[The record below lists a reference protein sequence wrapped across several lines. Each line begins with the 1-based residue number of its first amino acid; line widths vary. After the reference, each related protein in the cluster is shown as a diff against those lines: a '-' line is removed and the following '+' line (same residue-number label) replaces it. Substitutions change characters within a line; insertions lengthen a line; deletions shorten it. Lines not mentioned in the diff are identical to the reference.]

1 VSDLSPGRRQLVLAI
16 ACLLMLSGSLAD
28 RLGRRRV
35 FQAGLATF
43 SLGSLLCSVAPG
55 LGWLVAFRGLQA
67 VGGSMLNPVAM
78 SIIVNTFTDRK
89 ERARAVGIW
98 GSVFGLSLALGPLLG
113 GVLVSGIGWRS
124 IFWINVPIGIAAIA
138 LTQRFVPES
147 RAPRARRLDP
157 GGQALVAV
165 MLGAVTYATIEGPR
179 SGWGSA
185 LILGLFVLA
194 ALAAAALVAVELRR
208 REPLVD
214 VRFFRSVP
222 FSGASAI
229 AVAAFA
235 TMGGFLFLNT
245 LYLQDV
251 RGYSALHAGLLT
263 IPMAIMLAICAR
275 LSGRLVGSRG
285 PRLPLVLAGPAI
297 AAAAILLSRLT
308 LYTPVAYLVAAYV
321 IFGIGSG
328 LVTAPIT
335 NTAVSGMPA
344 EQAGVAGAIASTSRQ
359 VGAALGV
366 AVTGSLVA
374 AGTGA
379 GFITASHAAWAVI
392 AGCGVAVLALGLVS
406 TGKWAVGTA
415 QRNGERLARSAE
427 EVPDGHGVPAAG

>member
-1 VSDLSPGRRQLVLAI
+1 
-16 ACLLMLSGSLAD
+16 
-28 RLGRRRV
+28 
-35 FQAGLATF
+35 
-43 SLGSLLCSVAPG
+43 
-55 LGWLVAFRGLQA
+55 
-67 VGGSMLNPVAM
+67 
-78 SIIVNTFTDRK
+78 
-89 ERARAVGIW
+89 
-98 GSVFGLSLALGPLLG
+98 
-113 GVLVSGIGWRS
+113 
-124 IFWINVPIGIAAIA
+124 
-138 LTQRFVPES
+138 
-147 RAPRARRLDP
+147 
-157 GGQALVAV
+157 
-165 MLGAVTYATIEGPR
+165 
-179 SGWGSA
+179 
-185 LILGLFVLA
+185 
-194 ALAAAALVAVELRR
+194 
-208 REPLVD
+208 
-214 VRFFRSVP
+214 
-222 FSGASAI
+222 
-229 AVAAFA
+229 
-235 TMGGFLFLNT
+235 
-245 LYLQDV
+245 
-251 RGYSALHAGLLT
+251 
-263 IPMAIMLAICAR
+263 MAIMLAICAR

-344 EQAGVAGAIASTSRQ
+344 EQAGVAGVAGAIASTSRQ